1 MKCGSRRKERKQGKR
16 IKKSTLEYLK
26 RSGRAFTKEDRKKIY
41 KIMEVLNHCYP
52 GLRKWLSMNLSIL
65 TVAMM
70 TLWSGARSGN
80 GWLSLSALSR
90 VMPLLVPEKMRS
102 KRLYRLLSNKWL
114 EGSVLT
120 PMLVYLVLGEKPP
133 QWIPIVVDQTTIRGV
148 EVIMAG
154 IHLCGRTIPV
164 AFTCFT
170 HETLYKSQ
178 NFIESA
184 LLKLIAASL
193 PERCKPVYIMD
204 RGYARVELINELK
217 QLGIP
222 FIIRGRKNVIVRVG
236 KNTISL
242 GRLSYRMGK
251 PIRYNQ
257 ILYHC
262 TKQELID
269 VVVFHDPKFKEPWYL
284 LLPPCSEKLLPTNEV
299 ISLYRERMWI
309 ELTFRD
315 WKTHLGVR
323 GLKLKVEPHIRMER
337 LLLALTAAYII
348 VVALGACQ
356 YAIKVRLN
364 CEILRTK
371 PRHGTRRTLS
381 VLSVGILMLSL
392 PQFAQI
398 LLTALIGLLNN
409 IIKGKGVYNLGEHNG
424 ISFPDK

>member
-1 MKCGSRRKERKQGKR
+1 MVVLHDPF
-16 IKKSTLEYLK
+16 ITST
-26 RSGRAFTKEDRKKIY
+26 RTITPASTSFRF
-41 KIMEVLNHCYP
+41 V
-52 GLRKWLSMNLSIL
+52 
-65 TVAMM
+65 
-70 TLWSGARSGN
+70 
-80 GWLSLSALSR
+80 LSLSALSR

-284 LLPPCSEKLLPTNEV
+284 LLPPC
-299 ISLYRERMWI
+299 
-309 ELTFRD
+309 
-315 WKTHLGVR
+315 
-323 GLKLKVEPHIRMER
+323 
-337 LLLALTAAYII
+337 
-348 VVALGACQ
+348 
-356 YAIKVRLN
+356 
-364 CEILRTK
+364 
-371 PRHGTRRTLS
+371 
-381 VLSVGILMLSL
+381 
-392 PQFAQI
+392 
-398 LLTALIGLLNN
+398 
-409 IIKGKGVYNLGEHNG
+409 
-424 ISFPDK
+424 